1 MPDRNNVFAFSH
13 RLYLLALALR
23 ACIHSHFATSN
34 YPTLVCNKRLFL
46 FDTSSLK
53 KRRERRLP
61 KRKAP
66 YDKTY
71 EIHNRCNGL
80 VVISSKME
88 AQVRQAVKLGRL
100 LLRMSPLVNN
110 ADAPGC
116 DNVFA
121 HLHFI
126 ASAEFQLPSA
136 RLKRDAV
143 NALARD

>member
-1 MPDRNNVFAFSH
+1 MPECNNVFTRSH
-13 RLYLLALALR
+13 CLCVLALALR

-34 YPTLVCNKRLFL
+34 DPTLVCNKRLFL
-46 FDTSSLK
+46 FDSSLK

-66 YDKTY
+66 RDKTY
-71 EIHNRCNGL
+71 ETQNKCNGL

-100 LLRMSPLVNN
+100 LLRMSSLVNN
-110 ADAPGC
+110 ADAPGR

-143 NALARD
+143 DALARD